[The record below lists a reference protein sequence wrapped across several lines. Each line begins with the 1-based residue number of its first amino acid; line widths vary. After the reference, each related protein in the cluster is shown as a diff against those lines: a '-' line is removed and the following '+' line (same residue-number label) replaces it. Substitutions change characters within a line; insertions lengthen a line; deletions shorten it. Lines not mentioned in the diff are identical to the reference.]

1 MVNTAGT
8 GTPDL
13 KQEAGAAGHRV
24 ADTAKQEAR
33 SVASE
38 AKYQARRLVDSV
50 GSEVRSQAST
60 QQHRAAGGIRDVG
73 SQFSEMAAT
82 SGRSGM
88 ARDLVE
94 TVGARADSVATW
106 LDQRE
111 PQDLLEEVKRYARR
125 RPGVFLAIAAGAG
138 IVIGRLTRSLATP
151 SDSSSTSGRRLTGT
165 ADTTAYPAQLPDTS
179 AAYATTGGVY
189 PGTTGTYAGTD
200 GAYTGTGD
208 AYGTGAAGSTGAH
221 VAEPDTTW
229 AAEPTG
235 VTGTEPPYTEPFPGE
250 GTGRGD
256 VTGAP

>member
-8 GTPDL
+8 GNPDL

-38 AKYQARRLVDSV
+38 AKYQVRNLAGRV

-82 SGRSGM
+82 STQSGL

-94 TVGARADSVATW
+94 TVGSRADSVATW

-111 PQDLLEEVKRYARR
+111 PQDLLDEVKRYARR

-138 IVIGRLTRSLATP
+138 VVIGRLTRSLATP
-151 SDSSSTSGRRLTGT
+151 SDSSSDADARALTATDAYGT
-165 ADTTAYPAQLPDTS
+165 DSAVTTEYPAT
-179 AAYATTGGVY
+179 
-189 PGTTGTYAGTD
+189 
-200 GAYTGTGD
+200 GAYTGTSGT
-208 AYGTGAAGSTGAH
+208 YGTGTVGGQH
-221 VAEPDTTW
+221 VADPQTTW
-229 AAEPTG
+229 GAEPTTG
-235 VTGTEPPYTEPFPGE
+235 VTGTDPYADPFPGDD
-250 GTGRGD
+250 TRRGD

>member
-8 GTPDL
+8 GNPDL

-38 AKYQARRLVDSV
+38 AKYQVRNLADRV

-82 SGRSGM
+82 SGRSGV

-94 TVGARADSVATW
+94 TVGSRADSVAAW

-111 PQDLLEEVKRYARR
+111 PQDLLDEVKRFARR

-138 IVIGRLTRSLATP
+138 VVIGRLTRSLA
-151 SDSSSTSGRRLTGT
+151 SSGDDEAGTTAAGASGRPVTGATGATGGYAAGGYTGT
-165 ADTTAYPAQLPDTS
+165 DGYNTGAYGA
-179 AAYATTGGVY
+179 
-189 PGTTGTYAGTD
+189 GTTG
-200 GAYTGTGD
+200 
-208 AYGTGAAGSTGAH
+208 AAATNGSTGAH
-221 VAEPDTTW
+221 
-229 AAEPTG
+229 AATPATG
-235 VTGTEPPYTEPFPGE
+235 AQGTDPYVEPFPGDD
-250 GTGRGD
+250 TRRGD
-256 VTGAP
+256 VTGAL